1 VISFCFILEFI
12 YDRRVKIIDCKHY
25 GLDAMTK
32 LESSFSIF
40 YKNKFANTLTY
51 FNYKACS
58 IKTEF
63 YADNKIPNIWLV
75 DSNDILMLEIKH
87 FNCFHTTIS
96 AQNLL
101 RILNTV
107 GLEYAKSYGFFIK
120 LKMLIPFQRV
130 LFEHGVN
137 VKRKSSSNIDKIVR
151 IYDINLS
158 FSKEDGCYKTFNSSF
173 LDANMSKPDCKKN
186 RFVERYNNHGLVKS
200 EDLSSFIFIAN
211 FVDDIG
217 VVILESKNE
226 ILKLEREVDPCH
238 AKFEDKVNY
247 TPFRDKPVEKHL
259 HKLFYDSKSH
269 EANFRRVKELDESLN
284 VMKKYINLNGE
295 MDHSAK
301 SIRDKNTKELN
312 IKEISNSFKDN
323 LKRLKKREGQKRKCI
338 LKNKE
343 LIFGNFSKNYTHPRN
358 VKIRNEQYWL
368 EKEKGDLNF
377 RESLMNNSSSPENQE
392 SDDSITSFE
401 SPSHHFNEDEVEFT
415 FDEINK
421 INTIVLNHEN
431 NQVKAV
437 AEPKNAES
445 KEIINISPSSLE
457 SIINKEANYSCDLNE
472 SIYSVVGDKIDNLNR
487 NEVFPIRESSPF
499 E

>member
-1 VISFCFILEFI
+1 
-12 YDRRVKIIDCKHY
+12 
-25 GLDAMTK
+25 
-32 LESSFSIF
+32 
-40 YKNKFANTLTY
+40 
-51 FNYKACS
+51 
-58 IKTEF
+58 
-63 YADNKIPNIWLV
+63 
-75 DSNDILMLEIKH
+75 MLEIKH

-96 AQNLL
+96 AQTLL

-107 GLEYAKSYGFFIK
+107 GLEYAKSFGFFIK
-120 LKMLIPFQRV
+120 LKLLIPFQRV
-130 LFEHGVN
+130 LFEHGLN

-158 FSKEDGCYKTFNSSF
+158 FSKEDGCYKTFNSLF

-186 RFVERYNNHGLVKS
+186 TFVQRYNNQGLVKS
-200 EDLSSFIFIAN
+200 EDLCSFIFIAN

-217 VVILESKNE
+217 VVILETKNE
-226 ILKLEREVDPCH
+226 ILKLAREVDPCH
-238 AKFEDKVNY
+238 AKFEDRVNY
-247 TPFRDKPVEKHL
+247 TPFRDMPVEKHL

-269 EANFRRVKELDESLN
+269 EANFRRVKELDESLI

-301 SIRDKNTKELN
+301 SIRDKNTKESN
-312 IKEISNSFKDN
+312 IKEISNSVKDN
-323 LKRLKKREGQKRKCI
+323 LKRLKEREGQKRKCL

-343 LIFGNFSKNYTHPRN
+343 LIFGNFSKNYTHPRI

-377 RESLMNNSSSPENQE
+377 RESLMNNSSSSENQE
-392 SDDSITSFE
+392 SDESIGTE
-401 SPSHHFNEDEVEFT
+401 SPSHNLNEDDDEFT

-421 INTIVLNHEN
+421 INAIVLNHE
-431 NQVKAV
+431 
-437 AEPKNAES
+437 KNLVNLVVES
-445 KEIINISPSSLE
+445 KNEERKEIKNISLSTLE
-457 SIINKEANYSCDLNE
+457 AIINKDNSCDLNE

-487 NEVFPIRESSPF
+487 NEIYPIRESSPF

>member
-1 VISFCFILEFI
+1 
-12 YDRRVKIIDCKHY
+12 
-25 GLDAMTK
+25 MTK
-32 LESSFSIF
+32 LKSSFSIY

-96 AQNLL
+96 AQTLL

-107 GLEYAKSYGFFIK
+107 CLEYAKSFGFFIK
-120 LKMLIPFQRV
+120 LKLLIPFQRV
-130 LFEHGVN
+130 LFEHCLN

-158 FSKEDGCYKTFNSSF
+158 FSKEDGCYKTLNSLF

-186 RFVERYNNHGLVKS
+186 TFVQRYNNQGLVKS
-200 EDLSSFIFIAN
+200 EDLCSFIFIAN

-217 VVILESKNE
+217 VVILETKNE
-226 ILKLEREVDPCH
+226 ILKLAREVDPCH
-238 AKFEDKVNY
+238 AKFEDRVNY
-247 TPFRDKPVEKHL
+247 TPFRDMPVEKHL

-269 EANFRRVKELDESLN
+269 EANFRRVKELDESLI

-301 SIRDKNTKELN
+301 SIRDKNTKESN

-323 LKRLKKREGQKRKCI
+323 LKRLKEREGQKRKCL

-343 LIFGNFSKNYTHPRN
+343 LIFGNFSKNYTHPRI

-377 RESLMNNSSSPENQE
+377 RESLMNNSSSSENQE
-392 SDDSITSFE
+392 SDESIGNE
-401 SPSHHFNEDEVEFT
+401 SPSHNLNEDDDEFT

-421 INTIVLNHEN
+421 INAIVLNHE
-431 NQVKAV
+431 
-437 AEPKNAES
+437 KNLVNLVVES
-445 KEIINISPSSLE
+445 KNEERKEIKNISLSTLE
-457 SIINKEANYSCDLNE
+457 AIINKDNSCDLNE

-487 NEVFPIRESSPF
+487 NEIYPIRESSPF